1 MMALSRAVFYV
12 EGTAEGFG
20 VDKAHVAHG
29 RTSVWTGGRASAAS
43 AHGCSARIAG
53 RSAFV
58 DAPYVPASCSKAY
71 LCVVTSIVGLNF
83 RQRLR

>member
-58 DAPYVPASCSKAY
+58 TGCTLRACQLAARKRI
-71 LCVVTSIVGLNF
+71 CVW
-83 RQRLR
+83 

>member
-58 DAPYVPASCSKAY
+58 DAPYVPAS
-71 LCVVTSIVGLNF
+71 
-83 RQRLR
+83 